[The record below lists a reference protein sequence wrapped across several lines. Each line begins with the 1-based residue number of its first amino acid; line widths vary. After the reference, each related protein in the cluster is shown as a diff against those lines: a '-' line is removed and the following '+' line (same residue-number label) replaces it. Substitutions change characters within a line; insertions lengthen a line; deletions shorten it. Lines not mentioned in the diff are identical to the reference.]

1 MSSPTIRKRRF
12 SPRIITGAAAII
24 AVCAVF
30 LSKGCAV
37 TYDNR
42 NPVSEPFPSV
52 VGKSLEKEDVRLPQ
66 DLAGAPAVLLVGYVQ
81 RTQFDI
87 DRWLM
92 GLIQAD
98 VRAKILEIPTI
109 PGLVP
114 TMISGWID
122 DGMRSG
128 IPEEDWAVVV
138 TLYGKS
144 AKPVAKFTGNQRGAN
159 ARVLVLDA
167 NGEVVWFSDRG
178 YSATQALEV
187 KRVTEALMG
196 E

>member
-1 MSSPTIRKRRF
+1 MSEQRRKRRF
-12 SPRIITGAAAII
+12 TPRVLAAGALLLAAA
-24 AVCAVF
+24 AVL

-37 TYDNR
+37 KYDNR
-42 NPVSEPFPSV
+42 NPVAERFPSV
-52 VGKSLEKEDVRLPQ
+52 VGQSLEKEDVRLPQ
-66 DLAGAPAVLLVGYVQ
+66 DLAGAPAVLLVGYLQ

-122 DGMRSG
+122 DGMRRG
-128 IPEEDWAVVV
+128 IPEEDWGVVV
-138 TLYGKS
+138 TLYGAS
-144 AKPVAKFTGNQRGAN
+144 AKPVAKFTGNRNGAN

-167 NGEVVWFSDRG
+167 NGDVVWFTHRG
-178 YSATQALEV
+178 YSATQALDV
-187 KRVTEALMG
+187 KRVTEALLG
-196 E
+196 D